1 MAECHDMEKLTAV
14 RGFKDIL
21 PEETGRWRLVEQTA
35 HEVFTSFGFREMRI
49 PILEKTELFVR
60 GIGETT
66 DIVEKEMYTFSDKGD
81 ESLTLRPEA
90 TASVVRAY
98 LEHGLFQEPVSKLY
112 TMGPMFRRERPQKG
126 RFRQFHQIDVE
137 HLGTEHPR
145 VDAEIMLMLVH
156 YLHRL
161 GLQAVSL
168 EINSLGCAECR
179 PNFKKAVVDFFAGR
193 ETELCGD
200 CARRLRT
207 NPLRIFDC
215 KTEPCR
221 AIVADAPKLSD
232 HLCASCREHFG
243 AVRKALDVFALPY
256 RINDR
261 MVRGL
266 DYYCRTAF
274 EITTEHLGAQN
285 AVAGGGRY
293 DGLVRDLGGPDVP
306 GIGFAIGMERLISLL
321 PDQNAAGGRNLDL
334 FIAAIGEKA
343 QEAAYGLCNRLRMRG
358 LAVEME
364 IGGKSLK
371 SQMKKADRLGCRY
384 TLFLGENEL
393 AGGSAGL
400 RDMKSATQESLP
412 LSGIEEWIIDRLQ
425 TR

>member
-1 MAECHDMEKLTAV
+1 MEKLTAV

-21 PEETGRWRLVEQTA
+21 PEETGRWRQVEQTA
-35 HEVFTSFGFREMRI
+35 HEVFKSFGFREIRV
-49 PILEKTELFVR
+49 PILEKTDLFVR

-66 DIVEKEMYTFSDKGD
+66 DIVEKEMYTFSDKGE

-98 LEHGLFQEPVSKLY
+98 LEHGLFHESVSKLY

-145 VDAEIMLMLVH
+145 IDAEIMLMLVH
-156 YLHRL
+156 YLQRL
-161 GLQAVSL
+161 GLQALSL
-168 EINSLGCAECR
+168 EINSLGCAACR
-179 PNFKKAVVDFFAGR
+179 PDFKKAVVAFFAGR
-193 ETELCGD
+193 EAGLCAD
-200 CARRLRT
+200 CTRRLRT

-215 KTEPCR
+215 KTEACR
-221 AIVADAPKLSD
+221 QITADAPKLSD
-232 HLCASCREHFG
+232 HLCAPCREHFD
-243 AVRKALDVFALPY
+243 AVRKSLDIFALPY
-256 RINDR
+256 RINER

-293 DGLVRDLGGPDVP
+293 DGLVRDLGGPDIP

-321 PDQNAAGGRNLDL
+321 PDQDDGPGRSLDL
-334 FIAAIGEKA
+334 FVAAIGEKA
-343 QEAAYGLCNRLRMRG
+343 QEVAYGICNRLRMRG
-358 LAVEME
+358 LSVEME

-371 SQMKKADRLGCRY
+371 SQMKRADRLGCRY
-384 TLFLGENEL
+384 TLILGENEL
-393 AGGSAGL
+393 AQGSAGL
-400 RDMKSATQESLP
+400 RDMKSAAQSSVPLP
-412 LSGIEEWIIDRLQ
+412 GIEDTVTDHLRA
-425 TR
+425 R